1 MYFRVR
7 GYEPRGWEFESLRA
21 RQINGISNDTNS
33 VLSQVNRQNLD
44 LSRHRSPIGERNTG
58 EGCVYQGC
66 YLLLAWSDSC
76 LS

>member
-1 MYFRVR
+1 MG
-7 GYEPRGWEFESLRA
+7 GYEPRGGEFESLRV

-33 VLSQVNRQNLD
+33 VLSQVDRQNLV
-44 LSRHRSPIGERNTG
+44 LSRHRSPIGELNTG